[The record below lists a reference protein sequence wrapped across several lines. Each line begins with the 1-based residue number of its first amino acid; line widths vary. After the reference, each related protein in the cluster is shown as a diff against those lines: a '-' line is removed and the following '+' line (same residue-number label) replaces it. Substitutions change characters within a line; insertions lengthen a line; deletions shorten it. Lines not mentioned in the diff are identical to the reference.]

1 MAQRAPIKPRIATVR
16 DSLGV
21 IALLLGTGPHARNQS
36 TEGTSD
42 QIQTK
47 QITPDGFENGAK
59 VTTFSRP
66 PARCSAPL
74 AYARYGMRVC
84 CFSRN
89 VFCPVHLSPMNQQI
103 QGNPLNGSRI
113 NKLKINGSRFV
124 ELVLFRAYAELTAE
138 AARFSLGV
146 LWWLVEPILY
156 VGVFYLIFGII
167 FQRGGEGF
175 VFSLLTG
182 LLTWRWFD
190 ASVRGGATS
199 IQGNGALIRQIAIPK
214 LVFPIVVLLVNLAKF
229 CIVFSI
235 FLLFLILVH
244 GAPTSRWL
252 ALPLLLAIQLL
263 FTAGV
268 SFMIAAWVPF
278 FPDLIMINNQLL
290 TLWFFLSGI
299 FFDISNIDAKLRSLL
314 SLNPMAVIID
324 SYRAVLLHD
333 SWPDWVAIGK
343 VAAISMAIILVA
355 LLFYRKFDHTY
366 PKLVY

>member
-1 MAQRAPIKPRIATVR
+1 
-16 DSLGV
+16 
-21 IALLLGTGPHARNQS
+21 
-36 TEGTSD
+36 
-42 QIQTK
+42 
-47 QITPDGFENGAK
+47 
-59 VTTFSRP
+59 
-66 PARCSAPL
+66 
-74 AYARYGMRVC
+74 
-84 CFSRN
+84 
-89 VFCPVHLSPMNQQI
+89 MNQHI
-103 QGNPLNGSRI
+103 QDGPPDSSGIGR
-113 NKLKINGSRFV
+113 LKINGSRFF

-146 LWWLVEPILY
+146 LWWLIEPILY

-199 IQGNGALIRQIAIPK
+199 IQGNAALIRQIAIPK
-214 LVFPIVVLLVNLAKF
+214 LTFPIVVLLVNLAKF

-235 FLLFLILVH
+235 FLVFLTLVH

-252 ALPLLLAIQLL
+252 VLPLLLSVQLL

-278 FPDLIMINNQLL
+278 FPDLIMINNQFL

-299 FFDISNIDAKLRSLL
+299 FFDISNVDAKFRALL
-314 SLNPMAVIID
+314 LLNPMAVIID

-333 SWPDWVAIGK
+333 VWPDWLAIGK
-343 VAAISMAIILVA
+343 VAVISIMIILA
-355 LLFYRKFDHTY
+355 SLIFYRRFDHTY
-366 PKLVY
+366 PKLVF

>member
-1 MAQRAPIKPRIATVR
+1 
-16 DSLGV
+16 
-21 IALLLGTGPHARNQS
+21 
-36 TEGTSD
+36 
-42 QIQTK
+42 
-47 QITPDGFENGAK
+47 
-59 VTTFSRP
+59 
-66 PARCSAPL
+66 
-74 AYARYGMRVC
+74 
-84 CFSRN
+84 
-89 VFCPVHLSPMNQQI
+89 MNQQI
-103 QGNPLNGSRI
+103 QDSPSGRSRFGR
-113 NKLKINGSRFV
+113 LKRNGSRFF

-156 VGVFYLIFGII
+156 VGVFYLVFGII

-214 LVFPIVVLLVNLAKF
+214 LTFPIVVLLVNLAKF

-235 FLLFLILVH
+235 FLLFLTFVH
-244 GAPTSRWL
+244 GEPTSRWL
-252 ALPLLLAIQLL
+252 ALPLLLVVQLL

-299 FFDISNIDAKLRSLL
+299 FFDISYIDAKLRALL

-333 SWPDWVAIGK
+333 IWPDWVAIGK
-343 VAAISMAIILVA
+343 VAVISVAIIIAA
-355 LLFYRKFDHTY
+355 LLFYRRFDHTY
-366 PKLVY
+366 PKLVF